1 MCEVRRW
8 GGISHGDDGTSVV
21 MVLKEMG
28 MPCLYF
34 VPRGSP
40 PRTSPVSC
48 STSHSALYVCL
59 INNLGD
65 RDIMTSQHTG
75 CFRRGGPVSLAGP
88 GDRGQRKGPPNGRL
102 TLDGEVLSFFPCLW
116 KPEFLGKFF
125 FGSGCFI
132 SIFRMRL
139 VSNCSHMSVLCTCEM
154 LTTCCLSSGSC
165 SFIAL
170 DSTSTESTNPR
181 LT

>member
-8 GGISHGDDGTSVV
+8 GGISRDDDGTSVA

-28 MPCLYF
+28 MSCLYF
-34 VPRGSP
+34 VPCGSL

-48 STSHSALYVCL
+48 NTSHSALYVCM

-65 RDIMTSQHTG
+65 RDIVTSRHTG
-75 CFRRGGPVSLAGP
+75 CFWRGGPVDS
-88 GDRGQRKGPPNGRL
+88 GQREGPPNGRL
-102 TLDGEVLSFFPCLW
+102 TLDGDVLSFFPCLW
-116 KPEFLGKFF
+116 KPEFLGKVF

-139 VSNCSHMSVLCTCEM
+139 VSDCSRMSVLCTWEM
-154 LTTCCLSSGSC
+154 LKTYCLSSRSC
-165 SFIAL
+165 SFRIPHPQ
-170 DSTSTESTNPR
+170 SQPIKG
-181 LT
+181 